1 MSECYSTVMRE
12 SSLDQH
18 VTVETSHLRNCK
30 YTDSTEGTCCN
41 RKNLAMCDI
50 CTKLVVRCTLQTI
63 EGDISRLDIS
73 LKSSVCNLDRKGSC
87 HDHLIFH
94 LTEGQLAG
102 CCVST
107 MESHK
112 GILKRIVEFSFDRF
126 FVHILRNGVIDI
138 KKCNDI
144 ITYYLSDKLT

>member
-18 VTVETSHLRNCK
+18 MTIETSHLRNCE
-30 YTDSTEGTCCN
+30 YTDSSEGTCCN
-41 RKNLAMCDI
+41 RKNLAVCDI
-50 CTKLVVRCTLQTI
+50 CAKLVVRCTLQTV
-63 EGDISRLDIS
+63 ECDVARFDIA
-73 LKSSVCNLDRKGSC
+73 LKSSVCNLDWKGSC
-87 HDHLIFH
+87 HDHLVFH

-107 MESHK
+107 VEAHK
-112 GILKRIVEFSFDRF
+112 CILKCVVEFTFDGL
-126 FVHILRNGVIDI
+126 FVHILRYGVVDV

-144 ITYYLSDKLT
+144 ITYNLSDELT